1 MEITVEKAAI
11 IYGNNGIMEI
21 KEIIDIIYGNN
32 GRKSSD
38 NLWE

>member
-1 MEITVEKAAI
+1 MEIKEIIDI